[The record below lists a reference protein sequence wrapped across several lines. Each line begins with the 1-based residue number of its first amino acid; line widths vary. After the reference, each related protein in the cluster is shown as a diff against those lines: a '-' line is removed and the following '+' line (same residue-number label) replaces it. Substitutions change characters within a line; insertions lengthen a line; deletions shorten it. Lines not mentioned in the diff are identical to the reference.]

1 MTPTPSDIEA
11 RLRQLMPET
20 RGPTADAIQFLI
32 MHQDEIPFRSMRELA
47 KRADVPPVTLVRLAQ
62 SLGFKGYEDFRGVF
76 VTAMIDGQGRNQGR
90 AAELVSL
97 GRKEGALSFAVQFAE
112 REFEV
117 QRATIANLKEVE
129 LKAAVQAV
137 VDAERV
143 FVIGRRPFF
152 AAAYS
157 LYYSLRKVKP
167 DTQLLDSGGGSG
179 LEFGTMSGKDVVIAF
194 STYPYSRVT
203 LAVAQNA
210 SNRGA
215 KVIAITDSENAPIS
229 LLADHVFLT
238 TVRSYAFSDS
248 IAGAYLIGNL
258 LVALAVSA
266 LGSEALEQIQRN
278 EDDIRES
285 GEYVANPPRKIF
297 GRRSPR
303 RRR

>member
-32 MHQDEIPFRSMRELA
+32 VHQDEIPFRSMRELA
-47 KRADVPPVTLVRLAQ
+47 KRAEVPPVTLVRLAQ
-62 SLGFKGYEDFRGVF
+62 SLGFKGFEDFRGVF
-76 VTAMIDGQGRNQGR
+76 VSAKINDQGRNQGR

-97 GRKEGALSFAVQFAE
+97 GEKEGALGFAVEFAE

-117 QRATIANLKEVE
+117 QRATIAGLKEVE
-129 LKAAVQAV
+129 LRAAVQAIV
-137 VDAERV
+137 EAERV

-152 AAAYS
+152 AVAYS

-179 LEFGTMSGKDVVIAF
+179 LEFGAMRGKDVVVAF

-203 LAVAQNA
+203 LGVAQNA
-210 SNRGA
+210 SKRGA
-215 KVIAITDSENAPIS
+215 RIIAITDSENAPIA
-229 LLADHVFLT
+229 LVADHVFLT
-238 TVRSYAFSDS
+238 TVRSYAFPDS

-258 LVALAVSA
+258 LVALAVST

-285 GEYVANPPRKIF
+285 GEYVANPPRKMF
-297 GRRSPR
+297 GKSSPR